1 MISRKQF
8 EETLGKLSSFPGV
21 QGVII
26 TNNEGLPIAST
37 LQSEQTENSAA
48 LVTALIG
55 KAKGTVRDMSNGQL
69 NWIQM
74 DTTNG
79 EVFVA
84 PEDEYIVVVL
94 REKGYGA
101 P

>member
-8 EETLGKLSSFPGV
+8 EETIQKLSSFPGV

-26 TNNEGLPIAST
+26 ANNEGLPIAST
-37 LQSEQTENSAA
+37 LSPDETETHAA
-48 LVTALIG
+48 LITALVG
-55 KAKGTVRDMSNGQL
+55 KAKVTAREMNSGQI

-74 DTTNG
+74 DTVNS

-84 PEDEYIVVVL
+84 PEEEYIILVL
-94 REKGYGA
+94 RQKGYGA
-101 P
+101 F